1 MYTVYQNAKDFSQ
14 INLNYSNYWGEQH
27 GRIKTV
33 RHYQSSCDRWQILY
47 SESLSVKPSDITK
60 AVATVGKSFTPK
72 AFLFLME
79 KFEYKIG
86 LLQDESVALKVS
98 DADSE
103 AKSVELAI
111 TVKSLNSVI
120 DKARMSAKRPYLDFG
135 KELDGYVRPSQKSL
149 DIIEKAERRKCMDY
163 RNRLLD
169 AKNAADAL
177 AAKKLREEEAAAA
190 KAKKSAA
197 PKANEVTETEHA
209 LSRLNA
215 PTGVGTPAPA
225 KTVESY
231 AGGSGSYDIVKV
243 PYLKDITKVPAQ
255 YLLVDWKKVKADIRD
270 GVFIIPG
277 IDIKEENKLTLRRS

>member
-1 MYTVYQNAKDFSQ
+1 MEE
-14 INLNYSNYWGEQH
+14 L
-27 GRIKTV
+27 
-33 RHYQSSCDRWQILY
+33 
-47 SESLSVKPSDITK
+47 KPSDITK
-60 AVATVGKSFTPK
+60 AIATVGKTFTPK
-72 AFLFLME
+72 AFLNLME
-79 KFEYKIG
+79 KFEQKIFS
-86 LLQDESVALKVS
+86 LQAEANAIKVS
-98 DADSE
+98 DSDTE
-103 AKSVELAI
+103 AQSVELAI

-135 KELDGYVRPSQKSL
+135 KELDSYVRPSQKSL
-149 DIIEKAERRKCMDY
+149 TIIETGERKKCMEY

-169 AKNAADAL
+169 AKNAADEL
-177 AAKKLREEEAAAA
+177 AAKKLRDEEAAAA

-197 PKANEVTETEHA
+197 PKANEITETEHA
-209 LSRLNA
+209 LSRLKA
-215 PTGVGTPAPA
+215 PTGVGAPAPM

>member
-1 MYTVYQNAKDFSQ
+1 MEE
-14 INLNYSNYWGEQH
+14 L
-27 GRIKTV
+27 
-33 RHYQSSCDRWQILY
+33 
-47 SESLSVKPSDITK
+47 KPSEITK
-60 AVATVGKSFTPK
+60 AISTVGKSFTPK
-72 AFLFLME
+72 AFLALME
-79 KFEYKIG
+79 KFEQKVS
-86 LLQDESVALKVS
+86 LLQTESCAIKVN
-98 DADSE
+98 DADTE
-103 AKSVELAI
+103 AQSVELAI
-111 TVKSLNSVI
+111 TVVSLNKVI

-135 KELDGYVRPSQKSL
+135 KELDGYVRPTQKSL
-149 DIIEKAERRKCMDY
+149 EIIEKGERRKCMDY

-209 LSRLNA
+209 FNRLKA
-215 PTGVGTPAPA
+215 PTGISPERVAPQ

-255 YLLVDWKKVKADIRD
+255 YLLVDWKKVKNDIKD

-277 IDIKEENKLTLRRS
+277 IDIREENKLTLRRS

>member
-1 MYTVYQNAKDFSQ
+1 MEE
-14 INLNYSNYWGEQH
+14 L
-27 GRIKTV
+27 
-33 RHYQSSCDRWQILY
+33 
-47 SESLSVKPSDITK
+47 KPSEITD
-60 AVATVGKSFTPK
+60 AIISVGKSFTPK

-79 KFEYKIG
+79 KFEKRINM
-86 LLQDESVALKVS
+86 LQQESTGITVNDV
-98 DADSE
+98 DSE

-111 TVKSLNSVI
+111 TVVSLNKVI

-149 DIIEKAERRKCMDY
+149 EIIEKAERRKCMDY

-197 PKANEVTETEHA
+197 PKAKEVTETEHA
-209 LSRLNA
+209 LSRLKA
-215 PTGVGTPAPA
+215 PTGYGVPAPA

-243 PYLKDITKVPAQ
+243 PYLKDIKIVPSK
-255 YLLVDWKKVKADIRD
+255 YLLVDWKKVNADVKD
-270 GVFIIPG
+270 GIMNIPG
-277 IDIKEENKLTLRRS
+277 IDIREENKLTLRRS

>member
-1 MYTVYQNAKDFSQ
+1 MEE
-14 INLNYSNYWGEQH
+14 I
-27 GRIKTV
+27 
-33 RHYQSSCDRWQILY
+33 
-47 SESLSVKPSDITK
+47 KPSDITK
-60 AVATVGKSFTPK
+60 AVTAVGKSFTPK

-86 LLQDESVALKVS
+86 LLQDESAALKVN

-111 TVKSLNSVI
+111 TVKSLNAVI

-149 DIIEKAERRKCMDY
+149 ELIEKGERRKCMDY

-169 AKNAADAL
+169 AKNAAEAL
-177 AAKKLREEEAAAA
+177 AAKKLKEEEALAA

-209 LSRLNA
+209 LSRLKA
-215 PTGVGTPAPA
+215 PTGYGVPAPA

-243 PYLKDITKVPAQ
+243 PYLADISKVPAK
-255 YLLVDWKKVKADIRD
+255 YLLVDWKKVKADVKD
-270 GVFIIPG
+270 GIMNIPG
-277 IDIKEENKLTLRRS
+277 IDIREENKLTLRRS

>member
-1 MYTVYQNAKDFSQ
+1 MEE
-14 INLNYSNYWGEQH
+14 L
-27 GRIKTV
+27 
-33 RHYQSSCDRWQILY
+33 
-47 SESLSVKPSDITK
+47 KPSDITK
-60 AVATVGKSFTPK
+60 AIATVGKSFTPK

-98 DADSE
+98 DVNSE
-103 AKSVELAI
+103 ARSVELAI

-135 KELDGYVRPSQKSL
+135 KELDSYVRPSQKSL
-149 DIIEKAERRKCMDY
+149 DVIEKAERRKCMDY
-163 RNRLLD
+163 RNRLHA
-169 AKNAADAL
+169 AKVVADEL
-177 AAKKLREEEAAAA
+177 AAKKLRDEEAAAA

-197 PKANEVTETEHA
+197 PKAKEVTETEHA

-215 PTGVGTPAPA
+215 PTGISTPAPA

-231 AGGSGSYDIVKV
+231 AGGSGSYDLVKV
-243 PYLKDITKVPAQ
+243 PYLADISKVPEK
-255 YLLVDWKKVKADIRD
+255 YLLVDWKMVKADIKD
-270 GVFIIPG
+270 GIMNIPG

>member
-1 MYTVYQNAKDFSQ
+1 MEE
-14 INLNYSNYWGEQH
+14 L
-27 GRIKTV
+27 
-33 RHYQSSCDRWQILY
+33 
-47 SESLSVKPSDITK
+47 KPSEITN
-60 AVATVGKSFTPK
+60 AIATVGKSFSPK

-79 KFEYKIG
+79 KFEQKVNA
-86 LLQDESVALKVS
+86 LQAEANAIKVD
-98 DADSE
+98 DADTE
-103 AKSVELAI
+103 AQSVELAI
-111 TVKSLNSVI
+111 TVVSLNKVI

-135 KELDGYVRPSQKSL
+135 KELDGYVRPTQKSL
-149 DIIEKAERRKCMDY
+149 ELIEAGERKKCMAY

-190 KAKKSAA
+190 KAKKSAT
-197 PKANEVTETEHA
+197 PKAKEVTETEHA

-215 PTGVGTPAPA
+215 PTGVGVPAPA

-243 PYLKDITKVPAQ
+243 PYLADIRKVPIK
-255 YLLVDWKKVKADIRD
+255 YLTVDWKKVKADVRD
-270 GVFIIPG
+270 GIMNIPG